1 MLPKTN
7 FYVVNMGST

>member
-7 FYVVNMGST
+7 DPYIV

>member
-7 FYVVNMGST
+7 S